1 MGLYLVINPVASNLK
16 DLCAQAVGLNDGNIA
31 SIEIIDLMSEQ
42 FSLNTRE
49 NVLSPR
55 QVESY
60 ALISPYDAEDEE
72 MEERYNLHGEEKI
85 RA

>member
-1 MGLYLVINPVASNLK
+1 
-16 DLCAQAVGLNDGNIA
+16 
-31 SIEIIDLMSEQ
+31 MSEQ

-72 MEERYNLHGEEKI
+72 MEERYNLHGEEKV